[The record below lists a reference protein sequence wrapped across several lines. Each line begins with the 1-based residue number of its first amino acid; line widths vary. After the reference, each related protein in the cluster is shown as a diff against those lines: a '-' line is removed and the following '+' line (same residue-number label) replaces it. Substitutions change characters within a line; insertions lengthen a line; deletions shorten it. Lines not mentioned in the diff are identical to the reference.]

1 MMRRFIKNILI
12 FLFGLIIY
20 FLIIL
25 IINSIIIYIISDN
38 VHKSNILIVGDSHAA
53 HALNPDLFSSA
64 LNLSQG
70 AEPYI
75 ITYWKLK
82 ATLDD
87 IDPDTLIIGFNHYNI
102 SGVND
107 LKFCDDR
114 WSSKMFGRSY
124 LIEDLGSIR
133 NLIKI
138 DYLQYYNVIFR
149 NLFLFPHTEHFNY
162 IGRYKESDNGS
173 YISNSKERI
182 LRHYYISDSNQA
194 DVSTVNVAFL
204 DSIIKICFARDIVP
218 VLVEVPVH
226 MSYYNKI
233 PSEYKSS
240 YDDLFLELKKNN
252 NIMIVRS
259 DSLDYNDER
268 FLDSDHLNKLGSDY
282 FTRYFLDCL
291 KSNKD

>member
-1 MMRRFIKNILI
+1 MMRRFVKNILI

-25 IINSIIIYIISDN
+25 IINSIIIYNISDN
-38 VHKSNILIVGDSHAA
+38 IHKSNILIVGDSHAA

-87 IDPDTLIIGFNHYNI
+87 VDPDTLIIGFNHYNI

-107 LKFCDDR
+107 LKFFDDR
-114 WSSKMFGRSY
+114 WSSKMFERSY
-124 LIEDLGSIR
+124 LIEDFGSIR

-149 NLFLFPHTEHFNY
+149 NLCLLPHIDHVNY
-162 IGRYKESDNGS
+162 IGRYKASDNRS
-173 YISNSKERI
+173 YVSNSKERI

-194 DVSTVNVAFL
+194 DISTVNVSFL
-204 DSIIKICFARDIVP
+204 DSIIEICLVRDIVP
-218 VLVEVPVH
+218 VLVEAPVH
-226 MSYYNKI
+226 ISYYNKI

-240 YDDLFLELKKNN
+240 YDKLCLQLKKKN

-259 DSLDYNDER
+259 DSLDYDDER

-282 FTRYFLDCL
+282 FTRYVVDCL
-291 KSNKD
+291 NSNKD